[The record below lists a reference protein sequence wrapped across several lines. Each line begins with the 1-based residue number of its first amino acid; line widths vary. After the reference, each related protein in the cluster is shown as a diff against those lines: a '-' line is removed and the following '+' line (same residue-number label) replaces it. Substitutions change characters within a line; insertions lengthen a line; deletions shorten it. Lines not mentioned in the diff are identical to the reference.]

1 MLPKRF
7 RLKNKKAFDATY
19 KQRKVVSNRLLTVY
33 AGRKKTDEKPQTK
46 IGFVV
51 SKKIHKRAVKRNRIK
66 RMIRESCRLLLKDDK
81 FPLNHLSLVFLPKQ
95 AALSADF
102 KTVYSAVE
110 HIASKLKNIG

>member
-33 AGRKKTDEKPQTK
+33 CGKNKSDSTQQTK

-51 SKKIHKRAVKRNRIK
+51 SKKFHKRAVKRNKIK
-66 RMIRESCRLLLKDDK
+66 RLIRESCRLLLKNDK
-81 FPLNHLSLVFLPKQ
+81 FPQKHISLIFLPKF
-95 AALSADF
+95 ASLGADF
-102 KTVYSAVE
+102 KTVFSAVE
-110 HIASKLKNIG
+110 HIAQKLRDFD